1 MIEFVKN
8 VQTGTPD
15 AGSGAKV
22 QATQSV
28 SQSIKLVNEKLF
40 GNAAEKVD
48 TEKEKKQVKQED
60 VESAVEKLN
69 ESLKSMDV
77 KREFSVEKQLNA
89 VIVKLIDREKGSVI
103 KQIPSEEAV
112 RLSRNI
118 KEMVGLMLDEKF

>member
-1 MIEFVKN
+1 MIESVKN
-8 VQTGTPD
+8 VQTGAPD
-15 AGSGAKV
+15 AGSGAKA

-48 TEKEKKQVKQED
+48 TEKENKKVKPEEVQA
-60 VESAVEKLN
+60 AVEKLN
-69 ESLKSMDV
+69 ESLRTMDV
-77 KREFSVEKQLNA
+77 RREFSVEKQLNA
-89 VIVKLIDREKGSVI
+89 VIVKLIDKDHGSVI
-103 KQIPSEEAV
+103 KQIPSEEAL